1 MKTIKGKGRKLLA
14 AALSLLM
21 LVGLLPVSAFAAGSS
36 VTVTFAYLYQSDG
49 SQIMYQDTFVGTHAT
64 NGGAGHP
71 AVQIYA
77 DGEEAYC
84 IEPGEHLLTG
94 DVLTE
99 NASEAWNSLGYT
111 KQEAI
116 KMALAFGKPGNAGGL
131 IGSGDAKHL
140 ATQMI
145 VWEFVCG
152 YRDAA
157 SYALLD
163 NCIYNAFC
171 KNGANAE
178 VAASYNAIAQ
188 AIRNWDVTP
197 SFANGRTYEMSYENG
212 KYVVSLNDSNDVL
225 GSFSVMSSDS
235 NVKISKAGNTLTLTC
250 DSYLDA
256 EPTIIVQKS
265 SNISASAVL
274 VPYGIPSLQDI
285 VVGMARIEDV
295 SASFKVSTVGGTLKL
310 VKNSEDGIV
319 DGIEFTITGSGY
331 NKVVTSGR
339 DGTVSLEGL
348 VPGTYTI
355 SEAPASYYEPQ
366 EAKTVTIVSGETATV
381 TFNNTLKR
389 GSLSVSK
396 ASEDGF
402 TEGMKFRLSG
412 ISASGSA
419 IDLYA
424 TTDSTGVATFNDV
437 LIAGVGGYTL
447 EEVDTAVRYVIP
459 EDQNVTVTWK
469 DMTGATVNNVLKKFD
484 VTVVKSD
491 AETGAAQ
498 GDATLVGAVYGLY
511 RDGTLVKEY
520 TAKRKAHLDALKEAA
535 ENDPEAAAELAAIRK
550 MHSDATKKSYAKRK
564 EKAAEDPELAAKI
577 KAKRH
582 AGYER
587 RKEKLA
593 DLKVRAETDPA
604 AAEELAA
611 FRAYHV
617 EASTR
622 SRKKLLKDAETDPD
636 AADRLAQQRERR
648 NERQRQARAD
658 LTALAETDPEAAE
671 KLTAL
676 RTKEL
681 EYSQQ
686 YIARLKELAK
696 TDPEAAARL
705 EAHREYNRQYLRDYH
720 AKKRTAEEK
729 EFQNVTA

>member
-1 MKTIKGKGRKLLA
+1 MKTFKGKGRKLLA
-14 AALSLLM
+14 AVLSLLM

-49 SQIMYQDTFVGTHAT
+49 SQIMYQDTFVGTHAVS
-64 NGGAGHP
+64 GGAGHP

-99 NASEAWNSLGYT
+99 NASEAWSNLGYT

-163 NCIYNAFC
+163 DCIYNAFC

-188 AIRNWDVTP
+188 AILNWDVTP

-212 KYVVSLNDSNDVL
+212 KYVVSLNDSNGVL

-235 NVKISKAGNTLTLTC
+235 NVKLSKSGNTLTLTC

-256 EPTIIVQKS
+256 EPTITVQKS

-274 VPYGIPSLQDI
+274 IPYGSPNLQDI

-319 DGIEFTITGSGY
+319 EGIEFTITGSGY

-355 SEAPASYYEPQ
+355 SESPASYYEPQ

-381 TFNNTLKR
+381 TFNNALKR

-396 ASEDGF
+396 TSEDGF
-402 TEGMKFRLSG
+402 AEGMKFRLSG
-412 ISASGSA
+412 VSASGSA
-419 IDLYA
+419 VDLYA

-469 DMTGATVNNVLKKFD
+469 DMTGTTVNNVLKKFD

-498 GDATLVGAVYGLY
+498 GDATLAGAVYGLY
-511 RDGTLVKEY
+511 QDGTLVKEY
-520 TAKRKAHLDALKEAA
+520 ITDAAGGFTTDYFVCGDNWIIKEITPSEGYLLDETEYHVGAEPENYEIELNHAPALNSYEQVIKG
-535 ENDPEAAAELAAIRK
+535 NISIIK
-550 MHSDATKKSYAKRK
+550 HSDDGSTQI
-564 EKAAEDPELAAKI
+564 ETPEV
-577 KAKRH
+577 
-582 AGYER
+582 G
-587 RKEKLA
+587 
-593 DLKVRAETDPA
+593 
-604 AAEELAA
+604 AA
-611 FRAYHV
+611 FEVYLTSAGNYENAKESERDNLICD
-617 EASTR
+617 ENGF
-622 SRKKLLKDAETDPD
+622 
-636 AADRLAQQRERR
+636 AQ
-648 NERQRQARAD
+648 
-658 LTALAETDPEAAE
+658 
-671 KLTAL
+671 
-676 RTKEL
+676 TKEL
-681 EYSQQ
+681 PYGLYTVHQ
-686 YIARLKELAK
+686 
-696 TDPEAAARL
+696 
-705 EAHREYNRQYLRDYH
+705 
-720 AKKRTAEEK
+720 TAGNPDITQPFRIK
-729 EFQNVTA
+729 NVSWIYFHCTHKGV